1 MCDSVCVCVCVCVCM
16 CVCVCA
22 RARVRASTHACVG
35 LLLLVV
41 CFEFELVREEPCG
54 SLFAN
59 EEKKR
64 LPRDAFDYFAPH
76 SGLTRDVTIQDS
88 CAQAAALSDGC
99 SHSDMSVFIKTL
111 GQKNRVKYCRVFT
124 YGPYLLYQYTPK
136 DVATVP
142 F

>member
-1 MCDSVCVCVCVCVCM
+1 MYVYVCVCV
-16 CVCVCA
+16 
-22 RARVRASTHACVG
+22 RARVRACVHACVRWFVVV
-35 LLLLVV
+35 VV

-88 CAQAAALSDGC
+88 CAQAAALSD
-99 SHSDMSVFIKTL
+99 SDMSV
-111 GQKNRVKYCRVFT
+111 
-124 YGPYLLYQYTPK
+124 LLK
-136 DVATVP
+136 HWVRKIE
-142 F
+142 